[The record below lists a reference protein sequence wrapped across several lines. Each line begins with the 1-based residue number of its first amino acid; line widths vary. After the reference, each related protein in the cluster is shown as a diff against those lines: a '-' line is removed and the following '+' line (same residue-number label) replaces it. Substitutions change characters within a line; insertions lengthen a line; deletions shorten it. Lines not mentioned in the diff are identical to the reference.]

1 MHRSCKISGLADA
14 LTERG
19 IVRPSPI
26 QQLAMPKL
34 AQGCLATER
43 CIGLYYRYINV
54 VCIWCIHVFQRK
66 KHAQK
71 KNDPLELHGDA
82 SDKSI
87 LLPTQM
93 DHGDGKLYYSYEI
106 DCIYIYIYFIKIS
119 THKIGN
125 ISHGPAIPSSE
136 PQVSISSSM
145 RPPGVGRPWPIS
157 CRCWRDFSC
166 LGQLGNPQMK
176 YYIWRVLMCFN
187 RNIHGKSTIN

>member
-1 MHRSCKISGLADA
+1 MWYVYGASMFFSVKN
-14 LTERG
+14 
-19 IVRPSPI
+19 
-26 QQLAMPKL
+26 M
-34 AQGCLATER
+34 
-43 CIGLYYRYINV
+43 
-54 VCIWCIHVFQRK
+54 RK
-66 KHAQK
+66 KKTIHWNCMGMLQT
-71 KNDPLELHGDA
+71 NPFSYPLKWTMEMA
-82 SDKSI
+82 NYI
-87 LLPTQM
+87 IVM
-93 DHGDGKLYYSYEI
+93 KLIVY
-106 DCIYIYIYFIKIS
+106 IYIYIFIKIS

>member
-1 MHRSCKISGLADA
+1 MANHI
-14 LTERG
+14 
-19 IVRPSPI
+19 IV
-26 QQLAMPKL
+26 MKL
-34 AQGCLATER
+34 
-43 CIGLYYRYINV
+43 IV
-54 VCIWCIHVFQRK
+54 
-66 KHAQK
+66 
-71 KNDPLELHGDA
+71 
-82 SDKSI
+82 
-87 LLPTQM
+87 
-93 DHGDGKLYYSYEI
+93 
-106 DCIYIYIYFIKIS
+106 YIYIYFIKIS

-187 RNIHGKSTIN
+187 RNIHGKSTINQFCGFSIAMFDCQRILGILQDGAPQL